1 MTRSVH
7 LHRHDGL
14 TVPLTVLL
22 HYPITSMTRKLQ
34 AWRVN
39 CKLSYKCSNRAGNEQ
54 SHARINLKCKILTRT
69 RDTAKRMIQWI
80 LYWRAK
86 GVNRK
91 GPHLSVYVCRGLSS
105 GSRFAYFV
113 YIAFFTAQQWN
124 EREFQ
129 PHFAKRWEMRVFLKR
144 SKRENSQECLS
155 QRNRS

>member
-22 HYPITSMTRKLQ
+22 HYPITSMTRKL
-34 AWRVN
+34 
-39 CKLSYKCSNRAGNEQ
+39 SYKCSNRAGNEQ
-54 SHARINLKCKILTRT
+54 SHSRINLKCKILTRT

-105 GSRFAYFV
+105 GISICIFCLHRVLHCTTVKWKGISTTFRK
-113 YIAFFTAQQWN
+113 TLRN
-124 EREFQ
+124 EGL
-129 PHFAKRWEMRVFLKR
+129 HKTVKKRKLARMPEPKK
-144 SKRENSQECLS
+144 S
-155 QRNRS
+155 

>member
-39 CKLSYKCSNRAGNEQ
+39 WKLSYKCSNRAGNEQ
-54 SHARINLKCKILTRT
+54 SHSRINLRCKILTRT

-105 GSRFAYFV
+105 GISICIFCL
-113 YIAFFTAQQWN
+113 
-124 EREFQ
+124 
-129 PHFAKRWEMRVFLKR
+129 HRVFHCTTVKWKGISTTFRKTLRNEGLLKTVK
-144 SKRENSQECLS
+144 KRKLARMPEPKKS
-155 QRNRS
+155 